1 MSILGSFLHLASPVG
16 SGSAD
21 DEGQM
26 QVPPWELLLSPG
38 SARAGCLPWDPPG
51 IPTCRSPP
59 PVYFYLSLL
68 VWEPLTPH
76 PLCPGPGS
84 SARQVGF
91 PPGEVGIV
99 GTALAAV
106 AGGAESSWSVCSFY
120 LISFAQRQDVRALV
134 VCIWLRFSLN
144 WKSQ

>member
-1 MSILGSFLHLASPVG
+1 MGAPVIARICPGWVSALG
-16 SGSAD
+16 
-21 DEGQM
+21 
-26 QVPPWELLLSPG
+26 
-38 SARAGCLPWDPPG
+38 PPG

-120 LISFAQRQDVRALV
+120 LISFAQRQYVRALM
-134 VCIWLRFSLN
+134 VCISLRFSLN
-144 WKSQ
+144 WKSQRKMLRAGDGPVVATGSCLVATCRAQEGL